1 MKSIG
6 ASLLLLL
13 FLRNPY
19 RGRCI
24 FTVCLGGGTYLT
36 ARLPPINEVIP
47 PDISRIARRVRLFID
62 GAYCHAI
69 PAFFVKHFAYALT

>member
-47 PDISRIARRVRLFID
+47 REYHALRNVSDYSSTVHIATRFQLSSSNIS
-62 GAYCHAI
+62 
-69 PAFFVKHFAYALT
+69 PMP

>member
-24 FTVCLGGGTYLT
+24 FTVCLGGDTHFM

-47 PDISRIARRVRLFID
+47 REYHALRDVSDYSSTVHIATRFQLSSSNIS
-62 GAYCHAI
+62 
-69 PAFFVKHFAYALT
+69 PMP